1 MDGLVFKAKS
11 ITLPNMAEGIA
22 INKKALH
29 DYDIL
34 EKLEAGI
41 VLTGAET
48 KSAKSGGLNL
58 RGAHMIIRGG
68 EAYIVGAQ
76 ISAYKSG
83 HQGTDYD
90 PSATRK
96 LLLKR
101 QEINRLI
108 GKKEEDRLTIV
119 PLGAYITKSGRIK
132 LTIAV
137 ARGRKEYE
145 KRDAIKQREWKREQG
160 RLLKK

>member
-1 MDGLVFKAKS
+1 
-11 ITLPNMAEGIA
+11 MAEGIA
-22 INKKALH
+22 VNKKALH

-58 RGAHMIIRGG
+58 RGAHMIIRDG

-83 HQGTDYD
+83 HQGDDYD

-101 QEINRLI
+101 AEINRLI
-108 GKKEEDRLTIV
+108 GKKEEERLTIV

-145 KRDAIKQREWKREQG
+145 KRGVIKKRDIEREMRSALKTKKR
-160 RLLKK
+160 

>member
-1 MDGLVFKAKS
+1 
-11 ITLPNMAEGIA
+11 MAEGIA
-22 INKKALH
+22 VNKKALH

-48 KSAKSGGLNL
+48 KSAKTGGLNL
-58 RGAHMIIRGG
+58 RGAHTIIRGG

-83 HQGTDYD
+83 HQGDDYD
-90 PSATRK
+90 PAATRK

-101 QEINRLI
+101 AEI
-108 GKKEEDRLTIV
+108 DRLSKAEGVSRSDVVRESIREY
-119 PLGAYITKSGRIK
+119 LFIRRFRAMRRDMLAK
-132 LTIAV
+132 A
-137 ARGRKEYE
+137 ARRGVHADQDVFNRVS
-145 KRDAIKQREWKREQG
+145 
-160 RLLKK
+160 

>member
-1 MDGLVFKAKS
+1 
-11 ITLPNMAEGIA
+11 MAEGIA
-22 INKKALH
+22 VNKKALH

-48 KSAKSGGLNL
+48 KSAKTGGLNL

-68 EAYIVGAQ
+68 EAYLLGAQ

-83 HQGTDYD
+83 HQGEHYD

-101 QEINRLI
+101 AEISRLI
-108 GKKEEDRLTIV
+108 GKKEEERLTIV
-119 PLGAYITKSGRIK
+119 PLSAYITKSGRVKI
-132 LTIAV
+132 TISV
-137 ARGRKEYE
+137 ARGKREYE
-145 KRDAIKQREWKREQG
+145 KRASIKKRETE
-160 RLLKK
+160 REMRSALKVRK

>member
-1 MDGLVFKAKS
+1 
-11 ITLPNMAEGIA
+11 MAEGIA
-22 INKKALH
+22 VNKKALH

-48 KSAKSGGLNL
+48 KSAKTGGLNL

-68 EAYIVGAQ
+68 EAYLIGAQ

-83 HQGTDYD
+83 HQGDDYD

-101 QEINRLI
+101 SEIDRLI
-108 GKKEEDRLTIV
+108 GKREEERLTIV
-119 PLGAYITKSGRIK
+119 PLGAYITKSGRVK

-137 ARGRKEYE
+137 ARGRKEFE
-145 KRDAIKQREWKREQG
+145 KRGAIKKRETE
-160 RLLKK
+160 REMKSAMRFKKR